1 MTLTSDRSY
10 VNRSYVT
17 GSRNHLQRLDI
28 YAPSA
33 WPKSQSKFESKSEPK
48 AELKSEPKS
57 EAAARLPV
65 VIYIHGGGF
74 CLGDK
79 VSAVAGMPEV
89 FTRKGFVFVSID
101 YRLSPAAHFP
111 AHVQD
116 VASAVAWVRSSIAK
130 YGGDPHRIFL
140 LGHSAGAQVA
150 ALVASDERYLRR
162 HGLDLNAVSGV
173 VLLDGGAFDVAA
185 ALLTDK
191 RRPVNSPA
199 FGNNPAV
206 WRQASPVYHVKAGK
220 NIPPFLIYYLPLT
233 LQSTSQNSK
242 LIAALRRAKVPVA
255 VHVIENKNHRQIND
269 ALGKADD
276 PEGEE
281 IVRFFNDLSGPKN

>member
-1 MTLTSDRSY
+1 MTLSSDRSY
-10 VNRSYVT
+10 MS
-17 GSRNHLQRLDI
+17 GSRNHFQRLDV
-28 YAPSA
+28 YAPTA
-33 WPKSQSKFESKSEPK
+33 R
-48 AELKSEPKS
+48 PKS
-57 EAAARLPV
+57 EASSEVAARLPV
-65 VIYIHGGGF
+65 IIYIHGGGF

-116 VASAVAWVRSSIAK
+116 VASAIAWVRSSIAK
-130 YGGDPHRIFL
+130 YGGDPQRIFL
-140 LGHSAGAQVA
+140 LGHSAGAQLA
-150 ALVASDERYLRR
+150 ALVTTDERYLRR

-185 ALLTDK
+185 ALHTDK
-191 RRPVNSPA
+191 RRPINSPA
-199 FGNNPAV
+199 FGSNPAV

-220 NIPPFLIYYLPLT
+220 YIPPFMICYLPIT
-233 LQSTSQNSK
+233 LQGTSQNSK
-242 LIAALRRAKVPVA
+242 LIIALRRAKVPVA
-255 VHVIENKNHRQIND
+255 ARVIKNKNHREIND
-269 ALGKADD
+269 ALSKDDD

-281 IVRFFNDLSGPKN
+281 IVRFFKGLTVPFMSKAFLLLI